1 MEEMSRDSGK
11 AKKKAE
17 QELDSLKKSVQ
28 DYEMSLRKVESEK
41 QSKDHA
47 IRALQVGNF
56 EKNYFKG
63 LWRSQGKIL

>member
-17 QELDSLKKSVQ
+17 QELDGFKKSVQ

-47 IRALQVGNF
+47 IRALQV
-56 EKNYFKG
+56 EKLFK
-63 LWRSQGKIL
+63 KN